1 MYKNT
6 PIQSSAAITV
16 ITMSRK
22 KSLEQW
28 QESFCYGWGHLGERG
43 LERAQTIR
51 TLFFAA
57 LADWML
63 RVYMDSD
70 QSTSLKVSITWHA
83 KWQDGSWH
91 KKQMLTPTPR
101 HAHSGRRSIVSS
113 WLSSKFVGKENV
125 SVLSQSPQRF
135 ICKCHTCQ
143 IVSNCVSRRCHIFPG
158 TEKNQRVKMTK

>member
-1 MYKNT
+1 MT
-6 PIQSSAAITV
+6 
-16 ITMSRK
+16 RK
-22 KSLEQW
+22 LLSW
-28 QESFCYGWGHLGERG
+28 QRRGGHLGERG

-51 TLFFAA
+51 TLFSAA

-70 QSTSLKVSITWHA
+70 QSTSLKVSITRHA
-83 KWQDGSWH
+83 KWHDGSWH

-101 HAHSGRRSIVSS
+101 HARSGSRSIVSS
-113 WLSSKFVGKENV
+113 WLSSKFVRKENV
-125 SVLSQSPQRF
+125 SVLSHSPQRF